1 MRAWPRVLALVVQ
14 PGVEFDH
21 HKVIDYRPDE
31 ARGLS
36 AFIDAQPQFVFE
48 AHSTDYQRAEALGS
62 LVRDHFAILKVGPGA
77 TFALRETLWGLAA
90 IEQELLRKEP
100 QPDLRKVVVGVMR
113 ADPVYWRGHYAAESE
128 NLELDLQFSLS
139 DRIRYYWP
147 HPEVQRAVEAMFGKA
162 RPHADSA
169 DAPQPVPA
177 ARARCRASGTHP
189 RYAGRDPAG
198 RRRARRCGP
207 TCCLRPPGRSGTR
220 MSAFPGLV
228 AAELESRGARWTA
241 EEIAQQPAVWCAVGE
256 LVVRER
262 GRLDAFLQPLLAN
275 PRLRVVLTG
284 AGTSAFI
291 GDCLAPA
298 LSARLDRRVEAIA
311 TTDLL
316 SGPHLRLPSDGP
328 TLLVSFARSGNSP
341 ESVAAVELAEQ
352 FLPGRV
358 SHLVITCNADGALA
372 ARARGLA
379 NACGILMPEAA
390 HDRGFAM
397 TSSFSAM
404 LLAGAMAFR
413 LVDRACGRPPR
424 PRGRGPAAPR
434 CRARAAPR
442 GRGFERVVYLGSN
455 ELRGLAAE
463 AALKLLELT
472 DGRVVAVSEST
483 LAFRHG
489 PKTIINERT
498 LVVVLLSNDAYARA
512 YDRDL
517 LRELR
522 RDGRAGGLL
531 ALGAR
536 PDGIGDVESLIIP
549 GMSDASDLE
558 LVPLLVLVA
567 QSFALIQS
575 LALGLTPDSRT
586 RPAP

>member
-1 MRAWPRVLALVVQ
+1 V
-14 PGVEFDH
+14 
-21 HKVIDYRPDE
+21 
-31 ARGLS
+31 
-36 AFIDAQPQFVFE
+36 
-48 AHSTDYQRAEALGS
+48 
-62 LVRDHFAILKVGPGA
+62 
-77 TFALRETLWGLAA
+77 
-90 IEQELLRKEP
+90 
-100 QPDLRKVVVGVMR
+100 
-113 ADPVYWRGHYAAESE
+113 
-128 NLELDLQFSLS
+128 
-139 DRIRYYWP
+139 
-147 HPEVQRAVEAMFGKA
+147 
-162 RPHADSA
+162 
-169 DAPQPVPA
+169 
-177 ARARCRASGTHP
+177 
-189 RYAGRDPAG
+189 
-198 RRRARRCGP
+198 
-207 TCCLRPPGRSGTR
+207 
-220 MSAFPGLV
+220 SAFPGLV
-228 AAELESRGARWTA
+228 AGELESRGARWTA
-241 EEIAQQPAVWCAVGE
+241 GEIAQQPAVWCAVGD

-262 GRLDAFLQPLLAN
+262 ARLDAFVQPLLGH
-275 PRLRVVLTG
+275 PGLRVVLTG

-291 GDCLAPA
+291 GDCLAPR
-298 LSARLDRRVEAIA
+298 LSALLDRRVDAIA
-311 TTDLL
+311 TTEIL
-316 SGPHLRLPSDGP
+316 SGPQLRLPTDGP

-372 ARARGLA
+372 ARAHALA
-379 NACGILMPEAA
+379 NTCALLMPEAA

-404 LLAGAMAFR
+404 FLAGALAFR
-413 LVDRACGRPPR
+413 LVDG
-424 PRGRGPAAPR
+424 GAAMR
-434 CRARAAPR
+434 LARAAEDLLPR
-442 GRGFERVVYLGSN
+442 AAALAQRLVSRGFERVVYLGSN

-498 LVVVLLSNDAYARA
+498 LVVVLLSNDAYARS

-549 GMSDASDLE
+549 AMSDASDLE

-567 QSFALIQS
+567 QSYALIQS
-575 LALGLTPDSRT
+575 LALGLTPDLPD
-586 RPAP
+586 PAGTVNRVVQGVTIHPWNGAGRDVPRR

>member
-1 MRAWPRVLALVVQ
+1 
-14 PGVEFDH
+14 
-21 HKVIDYRPDE
+21 
-31 ARGLS
+31 
-36 AFIDAQPQFVFE
+36 
-48 AHSTDYQRAEALGS
+48 
-62 LVRDHFAILKVGPGA
+62 
-77 TFALRETLWGLAA
+77 
-90 IEQELLRKEP
+90 
-100 QPDLRKVVVGVMR
+100 
-113 ADPVYWRGHYAAESE
+113 
-128 NLELDLQFSLS
+128 
-139 DRIRYYWP
+139 
-147 HPEVQRAVEAMFGKA
+147 
-162 RPHADSA
+162 
-169 DAPQPVPA
+169 
-177 ARARCRASGTHP
+177 
-189 RYAGRDPAG
+189 
-198 RRRARRCGP
+198 
-207 TCCLRPPGRSGTR
+207 

-228 AAELESRGARWTA
+228 AGELDSRGARWTA

-256 LVVRER
+256 LVTRER
-262 GRLDAFLQPLLAN
+262 GRLDAFLQPLLED
-275 PRLRVVLTG
+275 PRLRVVLSG

-291 GDCLAPA
+291 GDCLAPQ
-298 LSARLDRRVEAIA
+298 LSAHLDRRVEAIA
-311 TTDLL
+311 TTELL
-316 SGPHLRLPSDGP
+316 SGPQLRLPSDGP

-358 SHLVITCNADGALA
+358 FHLVITCNADGALA
-372 ARARGLA
+372 ARTQGFA
-379 NACGILMPEAA
+379 NACAILMPEAA

-404 LLAGAMAFR
+404 FLAGAMAFR
-413 LVDRACGRPPR
+413 LVDAGAVVRL
-424 PRGRGPAAPR
+424 
-434 CRARAAPR
+434 ARAAEELLPR
-442 GRGFERVVYLGSN
+442 AAALARRLVSRGFERVVYLGSN

-489 PKTIINERT
+489 PKTIINDRT

-517 LRELR
+517 LRELK
-522 RDGRAGGLL
+522 RDGRSGGLL

-567 QSFALIQS
+567 QSYALIQS
-575 LALGLTPDSRT
+575 LALGLTPDKPD
-586 RPAP
+586 PAGTVNRVVQGVTIHPWNGAGRDVPRR